1 VPAVA
6 EETNNT
12 QKLETEMRLA
22 ALARSSQGEEVGGEA
37 GHVPEAVSI
46 KELKHGL
53 EVANTRLM
61 DMERH
66 VNILSQRIE
75 RSSAPTAA
83 TLLTS
88 GEESMPQGEEGVGA
102 VRWGSRETELKQRIA
117 HLERLLVAQCEAQH
131 AHVLA
136 ARQVLVMAQEATT
149 DAYSV
154 AIPTVLHAPS
164 GVPRAL
170 TPPLPHPPPSI
181 PTQEEGRGVS
191 TGTTKVGVRGA
202 ENQGGCAHRVQVDQG
217 AKLGVA
223 NAPNAANSADGHRS
237 YALADTESDSHK
249 EETISKTS
257 ASLHVGLIRVGC
269 FLLWS
274 VWE

>member
-1 VPAVA
+1 
-6 EETNNT
+6 
-12 QKLETEMRLA
+12 M
-22 ALARSSQGEEVGGEA
+22 
-37 GHVPEAVSI
+37 
-46 KELKHGL
+46 
-53 EVANTRLM
+53 
-61 DMERH
+61 
-66 VNILSQRIE
+66 
-75 RSSAPTAA
+75 
-83 TLLTS
+83 
-88 GEESMPQGEEGVGA
+88 
-102 VRWGSRETELKQRIA
+102 
-117 HLERLLVAQCEAQH
+117 
-131 AHVLA
+131 LA

-164 GVPRAL
+164 GVPRTF
-170 TPPLPHPPPSI
+170 TPPRPHPPPSI

-217 AKLGVA
+217 AKLGVGA
-223 NAPNAANSADGHRS
+223 NARNVANSADGHRS

-257 ASLHVGLIRVGC
+257 ASLHVGWIRVGC

>member
-1 VPAVA
+1 
-6 EETNNT
+6 
-12 QKLETEMRLA
+12 MRGRA
-22 ALARSSQGEEVGGEA
+22 GTPRKRSADGRA
-37 GHVPEAVSI
+37 
-46 KELKHGL
+46 
-53 EVANTRLM
+53 
-61 DMERH
+61 
-66 VNILSQRIE
+66 
-75 RSSAPTAA
+75 AA

-164 GVPRAL
+164 GVPRTL
-170 TPPLPHPPPSI
+170 TPPLTHPPPSI

-191 TGTTKVGVRGA
+191 NRDN
-202 ENQGGCAHRVQVDQG
+202 ESWCEGG
-217 AKLGVA
+217 
-223 NAPNAANSADGHRS
+223 
-237 YALADTESDSHK
+237 
-249 EETISKTS
+249 
-257 ASLHVGLIRVGC
+257 
-269 FLLWS
+269 
-274 VWE
+274 